1 MNKTKGL
8 SIFEQVCRDRI
19 KKLIN
24 EYCEGSQQRFV
35 DRTGLNKGSV
45 SQYVSGK
52 NTPSYSNAKKISEAF
67 NVDIAWVMGQDIIP
81 PAVDGRINENDVI
94 RAIEL
99 YGRFQDSSPEVR
111 AAVELLLKAPQQPP
125 EFPDPHE

>member
-1 MNKTKGL
+1 MNKTREL
-8 SIFEQVCRDRI
+8 SIFEQICRDRI

-52 NTPSYSNAKKISEAF
+52 NTPSRANAQKISDAF
-67 NVDIAWVMGQDIIP
+67 NVDVSWVMGHDLIP
-81 PAVDGRINENDVI
+81 PGIGGHINESDVI
-94 RAIEL
+94 RAIDL
-99 YGRFQDSSPEVR
+99 YGRFQDSPPEVR

-125 EFPDPHE
+125 ESPGRKI